1 MMKFRKIKALAV
13 SVCLIAALS
22 LVLSSCRSTMI
33 GGNDGSGN
41 NTNAGSAGNSGNAGT
56 PEISAA
62 VKDMDFTFSNRDS
75 DDGYSAG
82 DAVKIVFSDSGSS
95 VTGNGATADGKSVTI
110 TDAGTYIISGSASDA
125 SLTVSAGKEDKIQ
138 LVLCGLTLTN
148 PSGPAIYIGSAD
160 KVFITLDAGSVNTL
174 SDGESYT
181 ATDGDTN
188 LDAALFSREDL
199 TINGTGSLTVKG
211 NYKHGIVS
219 KDDLVIT
226 DGKINVTS
234 VKVGLNGKDCV
245 KISGGDIVINA
256 GTDGIRSDNDED
268 SARGYVYVC
277 GGTLNIVAG
286 NDGIQA
292 ETLLK
297 IDDGSFT
304 IKTGGGSANASTKSD
319 GSFNPGWGG
328 WGALPGSTSG
338 GTASS
343 GESAKGL
350 KATAGIVISGGSF
363 NIDSSDDSCH
373 SNGTIDISGG
383 DFAILSGDDGMHAD
397 DVLSISGGNVTISK
411 SYEGIESS
419 DIRISGGKISV
430 VASDDGINAS
440 GGNDSSGLGGR
451 PGQGMFGSSNG
462 IITISGGYVLVN
474 ASGDGIDSNGS
485 LSVSGGLIL
494 VSGPTNSGN
503 GALDYDGSAT
513 VTGGVVVALGSS
525 GMAQNFSSAENQGSM
540 LITFNSQNAGTPFAL
555 CDANGKVIVSFTP
568 TKAYNCAVVTAPE
581 IQSGNSY
588 TAVVGM
594 TVSGADENGCATNT
608 TGSGG
613 AVIATVNM
621 TSGIYGSSGGM
632 GGMPGGGKQPGGRH

>member
-1 MMKFRKIKALAV
+1 MKLRKIKALAV
-13 SVCLIAALS
+13 SVCLIFALS
-22 LVLSSCRSTMI
+22 LVLYSCRSTMI

-56 PEISAA
+56 PEISAD

-110 TDAGTYIISGSASDA
+110 TGAGTYIVSGSASDA
-125 SLTVSAGKEDKIQ
+125 SLTVSAGTEDKIQ
-138 LVLCGLTLTN
+138 LVLCGLSLTN
-148 PSGPAIYIGSAD
+148 PSGPALYIGSAD
-160 KVFITLDAGSVNTL
+160 KVFIT
-174 SDGESYT
+174 
-181 ATDGDTN
+181 

-199 TINGTGSLTVKG
+199 TINGTGSLTVNG

-226 DGKINVTS
+226 DGKIDVTS
-234 VKVGLNGKDCV
+234 VNVGLNGKDCV
-245 KISGGDIVINA
+245 KISGGDIIIDA

-297 IDDGSFT
+297 IDDGSFI
-304 IKTGGGSANASTKSD
+304 IKTGGGSANASTNSS

-328 WGALPGSTSG
+328 WGVPGGSSG
-338 GTASS
+338 SIGTSS

-373 SNGTIDISGG
+373 SNGTIEISGG
-383 DFAILSGDDGMHAD
+383 DFDILSGDDGMHAD
-397 DVLSISGGNVTISK
+397 TALSISDGNVTISK

-451 PGQGMFGSSNG
+451 PGQGMFSSSTG

-485 LSVSGGLIL
+485 LSVSGGVVL
-494 VSGPTNSGN
+494 VSGSTNSGN
-503 GALDYDGSAT
+503 GAFDYDSSAK

-555 CDANGKVIVSFTP
+555 CDENGKVIVSFTP

-588 TAVVGM
+588 TAIVGM

-613 AVIATVNM
+613 TVIATVNM

-632 GGMPGGGKQPGGRH
+632 GGMPGGGKQPGSRH

>member
-1 MMKFRKIKALAV
+1 MKLRKIKALAV
-13 SVCLIAALS
+13 SVCLIFALS
-22 LVLSSCRSTMI
+22 LVLYSCRSTMI

-56 PEISAA
+56 PEISAD

-95 VTGNGATADGKSVTI
+95 VTGNGASADGKNVTI
-110 TDAGTYIISGSASDA
+110 TEAGTYIVSGSASDA
-125 SLTVSAGKEDKIQ
+125 SLTVSAGTEDKIQ
-138 LVLCGLTLTN
+138 LVLCGLSLTN
-148 PSGPAIYIGSAD
+148 PSGPALYIGSAD

-174 SDGESYT
+174 SDGESY
-181 ATDGDTN
+181 AVTDGDTN

-199 TINGTGSLTVKG
+199 TINGTGSLTVNG

-226 DGKINVTS
+226 DGKIDVTS
-234 VKVGLNGKDCV
+234 VNVGLNGKDCV
-245 KISGGDIVINA
+245 KISGGDIIIDA

-297 IDDGSFT
+297 IDDGSFI
-304 IKTGGGSANASTKSD
+304 IKTGGGSANASTNSS

-328 WGALPGSTSG
+328 WGVPGGSSG
-338 GTASS
+338 SIGTSS

-350 KATAGIVISGGSF
+350 KATAGIVISGGNF
-363 NIDSSDDSCH
+363 DIDSSDDSCH
-373 SNGTIDISGG
+373 SNGTIEISGG
-383 DFAILSGDDGMHAD
+383 DFDILSGDDGMHAD
-397 DVLSISGGNVTISK
+397 TALSISDGNVTISK

-451 PGQGMFGSSNG
+451 PGQGMFSSSTG

-485 LSVSGGLIL
+485 LSVSGGVVL
-494 VSGPTNSGN
+494 VSGSTNSGN
-503 GALDYDGSAT
+503 GAFDYDSSAK

-555 CDANGKVIVSFTP
+555 CDENGKVIVSFTP
-568 TKAYNCAVVTAPE
+568 TKAYNCAVVTA
-581 IQSGNSY
+581 
-588 TAVVGM
+588 
-594 TVSGADENGCATNT
+594 
-608 TGSGG
+608 
-613 AVIATVNM
+613 
-621 TSGIYGSSGGM
+621 
-632 GGMPGGGKQPGGRH
+632 